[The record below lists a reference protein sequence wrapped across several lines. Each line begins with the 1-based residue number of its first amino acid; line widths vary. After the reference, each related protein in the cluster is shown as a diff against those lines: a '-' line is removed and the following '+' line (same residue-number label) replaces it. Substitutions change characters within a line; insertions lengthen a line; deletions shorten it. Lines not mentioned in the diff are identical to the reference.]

1 MELNGATTFSDI
13 KLPTWTE
20 GKVIFLERDRVPLET
35 QNRDS
40 MHKFCYFCNNLY
52 SAIYFWNVHLLTL
65 FQYSETGL

>member
-40 MHKFCYFCNNLY
+40 MHK
-52 SAIYFWNVHLLTL
+52 ILLL
-65 FQYSETGL
+65 L